1 MDQGQQAKLVL
12 GKFFIREED
21 TCFGGKE
28 PKGEHMRYYHLL
40 ALFVTVY
47 ISEKY

>member
-12 GKFFIREED
+12 GKFCVREED
-21 TCFGGKE
+21 TYFGVKE
-28 PKGEHMRYYHLL
+28 SKGERMRYYHLQ

-47 ISEKY
+47 IDEN